1 MSFDWQTE
9 EVQDSEQPEQWL
21 PKPGQ
26 RARRRRPWLLLPLAL
41 VVAAIIVTGR
51 GVNERVVDATD
62 AVKEDVLSSHALARR
77 AAAQKD
83 EELWVSLLS
92 GHSGEWVEVQKE
104 RLLQGVLFEDS
115 LRPFGFRPLP
125 RSAADVEVTLNPAL
139 SEAVVQE
146 VQPFAVDAGE
156 GVTSTIHLTQTFV
169 YRQGEQRWLLSPPDD
184 DFWGATQALN
194 GALLTLI
201 APERDQE
208 LAVRL
213 ARDIDAELGEMC
225 REILACPDGFR
236 VRLHLEKDPATV
248 NEAAEVGRS
257 LEAEQTL
264 ILPAPTLLGLPV
276 DDGGY
281 DALSRAYTRHVVAA
295 AVASITGAEESTL
308 ARARREGVIRV
319 GFANET
325 PWAFAEPG
333 GVLNGQAIAVAGAV
347 FQELGIPEMEGVLT
361 PFSSLFPGLQAGRF
375 DAITAGMYIL
385 PERCRHVLFADPDY
399 KIGEALIVQEGN
411 PHNLHSY
418 EDIANNPGV
427 TVGIGGPRSVEY
439 RYLLA
444 AGVRASRIVFSSP
457 YDSSAIAGLLQAG
470 TIDAWAGPRPSQ
482 VTLLQ
487 SIGDPGLELA
497 DPFEQP
503 TIDGESVITY
513 GGAAFRY
520 EDLELRQAFNEELQA
535 LKDSGKLL
543 DLIGQFDGIDEGALP
558 GDIHAEDIC
567 PDAYSD
573 IP

>member
-9 EVQDSEQPEQWL
+9 RNQDSEQSERWL
-21 PKPGQ
+21 PEP
-26 RARRRRPWLLLPLAL
+26 RLRPRRRRLWILLPLAL
-41 VVAAIIVTGR
+41 VVAAIVVAGR
-51 GVNERVVDATD
+51 QVNERVVDVTYAT
-62 AVKEDVLSSHALARR
+62 KEDVLSSHALARR

-92 GHSGEWVEVQKE
+92 GHSGEWLEAQKE
-104 RLLQGVLFEDS
+104 RLLHGLLFEDS
-115 LRPFGFRPLP
+115 LRPFGFRPLARP
-125 RSAADVEVTLNPAL
+125 AADPEVTLNPEL

-156 GVTSTIHLTQTFV
+156 GLTSTIHLIQTFV
-169 YRQGEQRWLLSPPDD
+169 YRRGEQRWLLSPPDD
-184 DFWGATQALN
+184 DFWGARQTLD

-213 ARDIDAELGEMC
+213 GRDIDAKLDETC
-225 REILACPDGFR
+225 RELVACPQSFR
-236 VRLHLEKDPATV
+236 VRLRLEKDPATV
-248 NEAAEVGRS
+248 NEAAEVGR
-257 LEAEQTL
+257 LLGAEQTL
-264 ILPAPTLLGLPV
+264 TLPAPTLLGVPV

-281 DALSRAYTRHVVAA
+281 DALYRVYARHVVAA
-295 AVASITGAEESTL
+295 AIGSITGAEKSTL

-319 GFANET
+319 GFANEA
-325 PWAFAEPG
+325 PYAFAGPG
-333 GVLNGQAIAVAGAV
+333 GVLTGQAIAVAGAI
-347 FQELGIPEMEGVLT
+347 FHELGIPEMEGVLT

-543 DLIGQFDGIDEGALP
+543 DLIGQFDGFDEAALP
-558 GDIHAEDIC
+558 GDVYAEDIC